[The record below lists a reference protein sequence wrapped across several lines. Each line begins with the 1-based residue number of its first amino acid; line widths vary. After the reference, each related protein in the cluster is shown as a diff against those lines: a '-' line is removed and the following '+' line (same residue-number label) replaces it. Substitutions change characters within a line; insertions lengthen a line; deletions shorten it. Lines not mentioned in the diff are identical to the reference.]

1 MGGGSG
7 GGGGLDGGAL
17 RQARRAV
24 AEVGALARGLEE
36 ARGESRDARVRL
48 GAAQGDLEDER
59 LSRGRAEAEVRAGRE
74 ARDLLRRELEASA
87 AREEGLRGVAE
98 NYVEVKRVAASSV
111 ERVESLEAHLR
122 AALQNGGRG
131 AGGEAGC
138 GAGPAPPRTEES
150 QNTMEYHRRMFE
162 EAACRAR
169 DVGRERDHLK
179 GQLRS
184 AVAQVQKLEQELD
197 ATMRQ
202 LRYVSGNLLNEVR
215 MSARAEIDGV
225 RGELEAAR
233 AQNVQLEKIRQ
244 EEKAHFQ
251 RYIREQEVHFKSER
265 DKHVEEA
272 REWKFKCELEQ
283 EAKGLEPSG
292 NPWFT
297 RGSRVPAPLQAA
309 TEPASARAHQR
320 GAKVSA
326 KSFRI
331 TDHAA
336 KSRKLLNTVAPPATR
351 AQLAR
356 ALAQTRQKARA

>member
-1 MGGGSG
+1 MEGGSG
-7 GGGGLDGGAL
+7 GGRELYEEAL
-17 RQARRAV
+17 SQARRTV

-36 ARGESRDARVRL
+36 ARGESRDARMCL
-48 GAAQGDLEDER
+48 GTAQGDLEDER
-59 LSRGRAEAEVRAGRE
+59 ISRGRAEAEVRAGRE
-74 ARDLLRRELEASA
+74 ARDRLRRELEASA

-98 NYVEVKRVAASSV
+98 NYVEVKQVAASSV

-122 AALQNGGRG
+122 AALLRGSGRSP
-131 AGGEAGC
+131 GGEAGC
-138 GAGPAPPRTEES
+138 GAGPGPPRTEES

-184 AVAQVQKLEQELD
+184 AVAQVQRLEQELD

-251 RYIREQEVHFKSER
+251 RYIREQEVRFKSER
-265 DKHVEEA
+265 DKLAEEA

-297 RGSRVPAPLQAA
+297 RGSRAPAPLKAA
-309 TEPASARAHQR
+309 TEPASARAQR

-331 TDHAA
+331 SDHAA

-351 AQLAR
+351 AQLAK